1 MAIPMQGGLGQVS
14 APPPP
19 PKPVDLG
26 ANQINNLDKVTEQ
39 DREPTY
45 AEKAVADR
53 AAASK
58 ELDRQINV
66 LRAGLERRMTPAFD
80 PALMKLAAG
89 FLKPT
94 RTGSFGESA
103 GYAAEGYA
111 DENEKQIAR
120 DAQVQKM
127 HMELLEKQQALRSQ
141 SAIDQFT
148 LNRFGNKAPAGMMQT
163 SPPQGSPM
171 GSPAGAPMGGA
182 PSSGA
187 PEPSAM
193 SLMPGQLPQ
202 SRNAPVGRASPTGGS
217 IEMPPITDAQI
228 AEANLIDSS
237 GKLAK
242 QLTEEAK
249 LQREDIIMIDGKP
262 YLKSQRKFLE
272 GSPDTIVDR
281 DFGRYVGTK
290 KVPMWFAAQ
299 YDAVKSE
306 ALQQNRPELVFD
318 FLKKHDMIEK
328 PRMGDSGKP
337 EYETPDEE
345 KRRKELMQKRAEAQ
359 IGEEKGQ
366 ISALETNARTA
377 RDTSNLTKDIRATA
391 ESNKT
396 AFDLLNSPGI
406 ADAVKR
412 AAERGITAGSLGNF
426 SIPTRELESYK
437 LSDSDRQALQL
448 LAQKMSQLTVQFRKS
463 ARAPGE
469 GATTESE
476 GRLYAELG
484 ALPSDTAKVI
494 RLKMEALDEKAK
506 YDQQVFVAWNKFSKN
521 PENTYRDFLASAY
534 EPNSALNNI
543 NEAYDAR
550 LEKMRKNNADLF
562 RTSPKAPESKPAA
575 SSSAPS
581 APPTVSGDNDPAY
594 KRLQPGE
601 QYIFNGKVMTKK

>member
-1 MAIPMQGGLGQVS
+1 MALPAPQQGGLGAMSAQPPQVNPD
-14 APPPP
+14 A
-19 PKPVDLG
+19 VE
-26 ANQINNLDKVTEQ
+26 ANLVEEKQK
-39 DREPTY
+39 EPSY

-120 DAQVQKM
+120 DAQIQKM

-141 SAIDQFT
+141 SVIDQYT

-163 SPPQGSPM
+163 SAPQGSPAPQ
-171 GSPAGAPMGGA
+171 GTPMGGA
-182 PSSGA
+182 PA
-187 PEPSAM
+187 PAPKQSSAM
-193 SLMPGQLPQ
+193 SLMPGQMPT
-202 SRNAPVGRASPTGGS
+202 SPTVGRTSPTGGA
-217 IEMPPITDAQI
+217 IEMQPITDAQI
-228 AEANLIDSS
+228 AEANLIDTS

-249 LQREDIIMIDGKP
+249 LQREDVIMIDGKP
-262 YLKSQRKFLE
+262 YSRATRQFLP
-272 GSPDTIVDR
+272 GSPDTMIER
-281 DFGRYVGTK
+281 DFGRFVGPK

-306 ALQQNRPELVFD
+306 AIQQNRPELVFE
-318 FLKKHDMIEK
+318 FLKKHEMIEK
-328 PRMGDSGKP
+328 PRTGDSGKP
-337 EYETPDEE
+337 EYETPADE
-345 KRRKELMQKRAEAQ
+345 KLRKELMQKRAEAQ

-366 ISALETNARTA
+366 ITALETNARTA

-391 ESNKT
+391 ESNKK
-396 AFDLLNSPGI
+396 AFDLLNNPGI

-426 SIPTRELESYK
+426 SIPARELESYT
-437 LSDSDRQALQL
+437 LSGDDRQALQL
-448 LAQKMSQLTVQFRKS
+448 MAQKMSQLTVQFRKS
-463 ARAPGE
+463 AMAPGE

>member
-1 MAIPMQGGLGQVS
+1 MALPMQGGLGQVS

-19 PKPVDLG
+19 PKPVNPSEVQ
-26 ANQINNLDKVTEQ
+26 ANNLDKVTEQ

-58 ELDRQINV
+58 ELEKQINV

-80 PALMKLAAG
+80 PALMKLASG

-120 DAQVQKM
+120 DAQIQKM
-127 HMELLEKQQALRSQ
+127 HLELLEKQQALRSQ

-163 SPPQGSPM
+163 PQGAPAAPQEA
-171 GSPAGAPMGGA
+171 PAGAPMGGA
-182 PSSGA
+182 TAPKQSG
-187 PEPSAM
+187 AM
-193 SLMPGQLPQ
+193 SLMPGQMPTSQ
-202 SRNAPVGRASPTGGS
+202 PVGRTSPTGGS

-228 AEANLIDSS
+228 AEANLIDPS

-249 LQREDIIMIDGKP
+249 LQREDVIMIDGKP
-262 YLKSQRKFLE
+262 YSRATRQFLP
-272 GSPDTIVDR
+272 GSPDTMIDR

-299 YDAVKSE
+299 YDAVKSQ

-328 PRMGDSGKP
+328 PRTGDSGKP
-337 EYETPDEE
+337 EYESVDEK
-345 KRRKELMQKRAEAQ
+345 KRREELIQERAKSQ

-366 ISALETNARTA
+366 IAALETNARTA

-476 GRLYAELG
+476 GRLYADLG

-506 YDQQVFVAWNKFSKN
+506 YDQQVFMAWSKFSKN

-534 EPNSALNNI
+534 EPNAPLNNI

-562 RTSPKAPESKPAA
+562 RTSPKAPESKPSA